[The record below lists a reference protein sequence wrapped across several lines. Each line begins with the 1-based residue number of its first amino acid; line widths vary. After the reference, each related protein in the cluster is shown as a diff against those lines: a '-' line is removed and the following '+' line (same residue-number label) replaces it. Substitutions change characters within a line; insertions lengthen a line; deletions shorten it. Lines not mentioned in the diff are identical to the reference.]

1 MSSESLY
8 SVIYQKILDSIILS
22 SEYPENSPL
31 PSERFLS
38 NQYHVSRSTIRQAL
52 EKLQDDG
59 HIYTIH
65 GNGSFKKPQIFELD
79 LSKFYSFT
87 DELKNNNV
95 LIHNDII
102 DYRLIQLDKALSS
115 RLGFSE
121 GSDFHKLVRLRSAK
135 EYPLM
140 LETTY
145 LPKSRFHRINPD
157 VLADHGSLYA
167 YLREKY
173 DFLADRAIET
183 FRPILASAKEQNLLQ
198 ISSNVPCMFLERF
211 SYEDEVISEY
221 TQSIVRG
228 DKYIFKAIL
237 PNPHSR

>member
-8 SVIYQKILDSIILS
+8 LLVYQKILNSFILS
-22 SEYPENSPL
+22 AEYPENSPL

-38 NQYHVSRSTIRQAL
+38 DKYHVSRSTVRQAL

-59 HIYTIH
+59 YIYTVH
-65 GNGSFKKPQIFELD
+65 GNGSFKKPQIFEQD
-79 LSKFYSFT
+79 LSQFYSFT
-87 DELKNNNV
+87 DELKNNNI
-95 LIHNDII
+95 LIHNNII
-102 DYRLIQLDKALSS
+102 DYRLIQLNRTLSS
-115 RLGFSE
+115 RLGFAE

-157 VLADHGSLYA
+157 VLADHASLYA

-183 FRPILASAKEQNLLQ
+183 FRPILASAKEQDILQ
-198 ISSNVPCMFLERF
+198 IAGNVPCMFLERF
-211 SYEDEVISEY
+211 SYEDEMVSEY
-221 TQSIVRG
+221 TQSVVRG
-228 DKYIFKAIL
+228 DKYIFKTML
-237 PNPHSR
+237 ENPHSQ